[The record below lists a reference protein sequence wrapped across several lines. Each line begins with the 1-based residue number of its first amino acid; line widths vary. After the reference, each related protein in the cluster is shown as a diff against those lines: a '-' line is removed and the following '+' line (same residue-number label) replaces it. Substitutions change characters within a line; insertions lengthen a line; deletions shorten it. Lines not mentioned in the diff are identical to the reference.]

1 MDGHNSLI
9 HLMQIIMA
17 PDVSR
22 TPARPPLR
30 WPDVP
35 SISVGVR
42 RTRLFGKGR
51 YARAGNRASIVNNG
65 PGTYPPASVFD
76 NRSPS
81 LKQQGRLYPAR
92 PSQGRAMVKH
102 GKNVVR

>member
-1 MDGHNSLI
+1 M
-9 HLMQIIMA
+9 IMA

-22 TPARPPLR
+22 TAAKPPLR

-35 SISVGVR
+35 SVCVGVR

-76 NRSPS
+76 NCSPS

-92 PSQGRAMVKH
+92 PNQGRANVKRSEERRV
-102 GKNVVR
+102 GKGCRFEWK